1 MSLLF
6 NMLSRFVIAFLPR
19 SKHLLIAWLQSPSAV
34 ILEPKKI
41 QSVTAST
48 FPPSICMELSVAY
61 FMNLLIAKFRLKLKE
76 VGKTPRPFRCDL
88 NQVPYDYTVEVTIR
102 FKGLDLADRVYE
114 ELWMEV
120 CNTVQEAV
128 TKTQFD
134 HINSLFWAWF
144 LFTKEVL
151 VPEVL
156 HLFSTC
162 SAEAFLRYGLAWRP
176 HHEKLVETGRINFQW
191 FIYLSLCRKKK
202 KKTSKKIDS
211 ELGG

>member
-1 MSLLF
+1 
-6 NMLSRFVIAFLPR
+6 MLSRFVIAFLPR

-134 HINSLFWAWF
+134 HINSLF
-144 LFTKEVL
+144 
-151 VPEVL
+151 
-156 HLFSTC
+156 
-162 SAEAFLRYGLAWRP
+162 
-176 HHEKLVETGRINFQW
+176 
-191 FIYLSLCRKKK
+191 
-202 KKTSKKIDS
+202 
-211 ELGG
+211 